1 LQKDNPGGESLP
13 NIKSSLVPK
22 KAPEPQPG
30 GSKSFYILI
39 CDQDTIWYPNYLK
52 TVKPMKNPFANGQKY
67 WKERCGDI
75 SDIKALEK
83 LVAEIK
89 SIDTKVL
96 WQEQAYRDPNMKPS
110 EDASLNGFIG
120 SYTKGGDGS
129 ELPATDDTTLDPAA
143 ALLCNS
149 MKAKLALLNH
159 LVEDDSP
166 EKTTKVNST
175 VDDGQT
181 AKWKKGYGHVYY
193 NERQRVGDK
202 LKVSF
207 SPERSRSKFFG
218 VPTKF
223 FLRESGVYGYC

>member
-30 GSKSFYILI
+30 GSKFFIFLI
-39 CDQDTIWYPNYLK
+39 FHQDTIWYPNYLK

-110 EDASLNGFIG
+110 EDASLKGFIS
-120 SYTKGGDGS
+120 SYKKGGDGS
-129 ELPATDDTTLDPAA
+129 ELPATDDTKLDPAA

-149 MKAKLALLNH
+149 MKAKLVLLNH
-159 LVEDDSP
+159 LVVDDSP
-166 EKTTKVNST
+166 ERTTKVNNT
-175 VDDGQT
+175 VDDSHT

-193 NERQRVGDK
+193 NERQRIGDK

-207 SPERSRSKFFG
+207 SPERSGSKFF
-218 VPTKF
+218 
-223 FLRESGVYGYC
+223 Y